1 MIKQL
6 SIKNYAIIDHLEIE
20 FDRGFSVI
28 TGETGSGKSII
39 LGALQL
45 IMGNRA
51 DINVIRDKANKCI
64 VEAVFDIDYY
74 RLESFFE
81 SQDLDYDAH
90 NTLIRRELQA
100 NGKSRAFIN
109 DCPVRLEILKELC
122 SYLIDIHSQQQSYL
136 LNEMHFQL
144 KLIDALALKRYD
156 NHQNI
161 LSEYQGR
168 YKVLTKLQKELQQVL
183 EQGEN
188 SKNQLDYY
196 SFLLEEIEA
205 ANLKAGEKEELDTQF
220 QRIENREQVLSALQ
234 RVSYTL
240 ENNHQSDPI
249 NSQLNAIAQG
259 LQKIAGIDSNY
270 QQLKDRLQSL
280 LIDLKEISKDSEI
293 LAEQLE
299 VQELNPEQISE
310 RLDLINNL
318 EQKHRVI
325 DFNELLE
332 LEIDLKQKVSSLSN
346 VEKNIAKIESEI
358 NNEQTL
364 LSNLADKL
372 RANRKFVLKE
382 IEDYIIDKLLDLGI
396 KNAQFKI
403 DLKPLDRFNKHGKD
417 QAKFLFTAN
426 KGMKLQELSKVA
438 SGGESSRLMLCIK
451 ALLAKHLNLPTIIFD
466 EIDTGVSGEVAGK
479 VGKTLYEMSSQI
491 QVIAISHL
499 PQVAAQASHHFRV
512 LKEDSQGFSQT
523 RFLKLE
529 QEQRIEE
536 LAKMLSGERISE
548 AAIENAKSLMTG

>member
-20 FDRGFSVI
+20 LDKGFSVI

-51 DINVIRDKANKCI
+51 DINVIRDKTNKCI
-64 VEAVFDIDYY
+64 IEAVFDIDCY

-109 DCPVRLEILKELC
+109 DSPVRLEILKELC

-144 KLIDALALKRYD
+144 KLIDAIASKGFD

-161 LSEYQGR
+161 LSEYQAS
-168 YKVLTKLQKELQQVL
+168 YKGLSKLQKELQQVL
-183 EQGEN
+183 EQGES

-205 ANLKAGEKEELDTQF
+205 ANLKAGEKEELDAQF

-249 NSQLNAIAQG
+249 NSQLSTIVQD

-270 QQLKDRLQSL
+270 QQLNDRLQSL
-280 LIDLKEISKDSEI
+280 LIELKEISKDSEI

-346 VEKNIAKIESEI
+346 VEKKIAEIESAI
-358 NNEQTL
+358 NNEQSL

-372 RANRKFVLKE
+372 RTNRKFVLKE
-382 IEDYIIDKLLDLGI
+382 IEDFIIDKLLGLGI

-403 DLKPLDRFNKHGKD
+403 DLKYLDRFNKDGKD

-438 SGGESSRLMLCIK
+438 SGGENSRLMLCIK

-479 VGKTLYEMSSQI
+479 VGKTLYEMSSQM

-548 AAIENAKSLMTG
+548 AAIENAKSLMAG

>member
-20 FDRGFSVI
+20 LDKGFSVI

-51 DINVIRDKANKCI
+51 DINVIRNKANKCI
-64 VEAVFDIDYY
+64 IEAVFDIAHY
-74 RLESFFE
+74 RLEYFFE
-81 SQDLDYDAH
+81 SQDLEYDAH

-109 DCPVRLEILKELC
+109 DSPVRLETLKELC
-122 SYLIDIHSQQQSYL
+122 SHLIDIHSQQQSYL
-136 LNEMHFQL
+136 INEMHFQL
-144 KLIDALALKRYD
+144 KLIDALATKRFY
-156 NHQNI
+156 NHQDI
-161 LSEYQGR
+161 LSEYQAH
-168 YKVLTKLQKELQQVL
+168 YKTLLKLQKELQQVHG
-183 EQGEN
+183 QGEG

-205 ANLKAGEKEELDTQF
+205 ANLKAGEKEELDAQF

-234 RVSYTL
+234 RVYYTL
-240 ENNHQSDPI
+240 ENNHQSEPI
-249 NSQLNAIAQG
+249 NSQLSAIVQD

-270 QQLKDRLQSL
+270 QQLNDRLQSL
-280 LIDLKEISKDSEI
+280 LIELKEISKDSEI

-299 VQELNPEQISE
+299 VQELNQEQISE

-332 LEIDLKQKVSSLSN
+332 LEIDLKQKVSSISN
-346 VEKNIAKIESEI
+346 VEKKIAKIEAEI
-358 NNEQTL
+358 NAEQSL
-364 LSNLADKL
+364 LNKLADKL
-372 RANRKFVLKE
+372 SANRKVVLDE
-382 IEDYIIDKLLDLGI
+382 IEDFIIDRLLDLGV

-403 DLKPLDRFNKHGKD
+403 DLTPLEQFNKNGKD

-426 KGMKLQELSKVA
+426 KGMELQELSKVA

-451 ALLAKHLNLPTIIFD
+451 ALLAKYLNLPTIIFD
-466 EIDTGVSGEVAGK
+466 EIDTGVSGEIAGK
-479 VGKTLYEMSSQI
+479 VGKTLHEMASQM
-491 QVIAISHL
+491 QVLAISHL
-499 PQVAAQASHHFRV
+499 PQVASQATHHFRV

-523 RFLKLE
+523 KFLKLE
-529 QEQRIEE
+529 QEQRVEE
-536 LAKMLSGERISE
+536 IAKMLSGERISD
-548 AAIENAKSLMTG
+548 AAIENAKSLMAG